1 MPAYPALSN
10 CCCWLSFFPA
20 LSGVDIGEA
29 MKTGALWWRVEGKER
44 DLHNP
49 YVALQWGEKY
59 LHMSDGMY
67 FADEEVTYLGT
78 GPQPTGNT
86 SGGHTPGAKLPM
98 GLQQATDQHCQQF

>member
-1 MPAYPALSN
+1 
-10 CCCWLSFFPA
+10 
-20 LSGVDIGEA
+20 

-44 DLHNP
+44 DLQNP

-86 SGGHTPGAKLPM
+86 SGGHTPGRYETAAAAGDTSSSGDSSSTMPTCLD
-98 GLQQATDQHCQQF
+98 LHVA